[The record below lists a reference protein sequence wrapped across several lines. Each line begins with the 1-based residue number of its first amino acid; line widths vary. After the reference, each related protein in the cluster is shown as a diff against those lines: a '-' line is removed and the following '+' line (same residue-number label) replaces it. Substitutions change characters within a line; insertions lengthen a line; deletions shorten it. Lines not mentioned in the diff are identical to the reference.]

1 MAQPEIAA
9 LQRALS
15 HATEY
20 LERLDDSPVAPT
32 IDLAELRRRLSR
44 PLADAGLPATDVIDA
59 LAADVRGG
67 LNNSASA
74 RFFAWVIGGSTPAA
88 LAADWL
94 TATWDQNAAIYSCSP
109 AAAVVEEVVGVW
121 TKQLLGLPATA
132 SFALTTGCQMAH
144 VTALLAARHSL
155 LAARGWDVEER
166 GLSGAP
172 AIRVLTSTE
181 AHGTIERALRMIGVG
196 KGAIVSLP
204 VGADGRL
211 QPATLA
217 EALAAKKDVP
227 TIVVL
232 LAGDLNLGAFDD
244 FGALIPLAHQH
255 GAWVHLDGAFGLWAA
270 ASPKRRALLD
280 GAAAADSWATDAHK
294 WLNVPYDSGLAF
306 VARPKDHHDAMSH
319 RASYMTDGGGAR
331 EEVDWNPEWSRRAR
345 GFPIYAAIRELGR
358 DGVAALVDRCCDH
371 ARALVDGMG
380 RLPGVE
386 VLCRP
391 TLNQGLVRFVDRTA
405 GATEADHARRTEE
418 VIARLLRDGTAYFG
432 PVTWQGRRAM
442 RISVCN
448 WRTSAKDVERTVAAV
463 ARCLAG

>member
-1 MAQPEIAA
+1 
-9 LQRALS
+9 
-15 HATEY
+15 
-20 LERLDDSPVAPT
+20 
-32 IDLAELRRRLSR
+32 
-44 PLADAGLPATDVIDA
+44 
-59 LAADVRGG
+59 
-67 LNNSASA
+67 
-74 RFFAWVIGGSTPAA
+74 
-88 LAADWL
+88 
-94 TATWDQNAAIYSCSP
+94 
-109 AAAVVEEVVGVW
+109 
-121 TKQLLGLPATA
+121 
-132 SFALTTGCQMAH
+132 MAH
-144 VTALLAARHSL
+144 VTALLAARHQL

-196 KGAIVSLP
+196 KGAIVPLP

-211 QPATLA
+211 KPAALG
-217 EALAAKKDVP
+217 EALAASKAAP

-244 FGALIPLAHQH
+244 FRTLIPLAHQH
-255 GAWVHLDGAFGLWAA
+255 RAWVHLDGAFGLWAA
-270 ASPKRRALLD
+270 ASPSRRAMLD

-306 VARPKDHHDAMSH
+306 VASPRDHRDAMSH
-319 RASYMTDGGGAR
+319 RASYMTDGGDAR
-331 EEVDWNPEWSRRAR
+331 EQVDWNPEWSRRAR

-358 DGVAALVDRCCDH
+358 TGVAALVDRCCDH
-371 ARALVDGMG
+371 ALALVDGLG
-380 RLPGVE
+380 KLDGVE
-386 VLCRP
+386 VLRRP
-391 TLNQGLVRFVDRTA
+391 TLNQGLVRFVDRKA
-405 GATEADHARRTEE
+405 GATEADHAARTEE

-463 ARCLAG
+463 ARCLV